1 VPPPLR
7 SFPAGPVRDALGLVR
22 LLWLVE
28 RDGEDLDR
36 TKTLTEAGKLLSAAL
51 EMSLLRPESLGYK
64 ASLPRA
70 LDGVDLLVSLQWP
83 ADVAEVVRKAGER
96 VRAATGKR
104 EEERDAKRAALAKRS

>member
-1 VPPPLR
+1 MPPPLPP
-7 SFPAGPVRDALGLVR
+7 FPAGPVRDALGLVR

-51 EMSLLRPESLGYK
+51 KMSLLRPESLGYK
-64 ASLPRA
+64 ASVPRA
-70 LDGVDLLVSLQWP
+70 LDGVALLPSLQWP

-96 VRAATGKR
+96 VRTSTGMR
-104 EEERDAKRAALAKRS
+104 QDERDAKRAAMAKRS